1 MLDGPRGD
9 THAAVLMPN
18 GNVYVVSAKSGLKA
32 ILTSPLGGGRLLWER
47 STQTLWVESGDR
59 WSSFP
64 LAATIREPKETT
76 ARPALQ
82 QAAITAAGAVPQV
95 IALSDVAPDAIVKV
109 SPSAKYLL
117 VLPEGPKSNA
127 AVIRK
132 P

>member
-1 MLDGPRGD
+1 
-9 THAAVLMPN
+9 MPN

-32 ILTSPLGGGRLLWER
+32 ILTSPLGGGRLLWEP
-47 STQTLWVESGDR
+47 STETLWVESGDR

-64 LAATIREPKETT
+64 LAATIREKKET
-76 ARPALQ
+76 AKPALRH
-82 QAAITAAGAVPQV
+82 AAVTAADVVPQA
-95 IALSDVAPDAIVKV
+95 IALSNAASDGIVKV
-109 SPSAKYLL
+109 SPGAKYLL